1 MQRFGGLET
10 TGILDEATLALMK
23 TPRCSL
29 PDLPAAAPARRRRQA
44 LTPTTWTKR
53 SLSWRRPHLNLCLN
67 CTCKSLVR
75 TFPRDSP
82 LGRDTV
88 RALMH
93 YALKVWSDITPLN
106 FHEVAG
112 SAADIQ
118 IDFSK
123 ADHNDAYPFDGPGGT
138 VAHAFFPGDQLS
150 AGDAHFDDDESW
162 AFRSSDAH
170 DMDLFAVAVHEF
182 GHAIGLSHVA
192 APSSIMQPYYQGP
205 VGDPLHYRLPYDD
218 RVRIWQLYGVRES
231 VSPAAQPDTPE
242 PEEPPLPPEPPSNRS
257 STQ

>member
-1 MQRFGGLET
+1 MEVGGGRGGGRPCPDRTVLVPFPGGPPKPAPTAGPSKTGVGLQRWRPGVGGPRV
-10 TGILDEATLALMK
+10 TGPPLLRLGGREG
-23 TPRCSL
+23 RGE
-29 PDLPAAAPARRRRQA
+29 PAP
-44 LTPTTWTKR
+44 
-53 SLSWRRPHLNLCLN
+53 SLSAPGLLLWSQPPLPPRGHCPACLCGLVSTFTLTSSAKPCFQIRSRVGRVTLGRRCRAGQTPGSDPACPR
-67 CTCKSLVR
+67 VR

-123 ADHNDAYPFDGPGGT
+123 ADHNDAYPFDGPGGA
-138 VAHAFFPGDQLS
+138 VAHAFLPGDQLS

-162 AFRSSDAH
+162 AFRSPGAW
-170 DMDLFAVAVHEF
+170 
-182 GHAIGLSHVA
+182 G
-192 APSSIMQPYYQGP
+192 
-205 VGDPLHYRLPYDD
+205 
-218 RVRIWQLYGVRES
+218 
-231 VSPAAQPDTPE
+231 
-242 PEEPPLPPEPPSNRS
+242 
-257 STQ
+257 